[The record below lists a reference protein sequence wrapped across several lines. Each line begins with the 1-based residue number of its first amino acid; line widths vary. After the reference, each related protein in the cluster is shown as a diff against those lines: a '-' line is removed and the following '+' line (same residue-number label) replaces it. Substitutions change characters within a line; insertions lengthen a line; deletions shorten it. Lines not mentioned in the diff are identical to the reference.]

1 MDTQNPYQGPART
14 ESLTPAIENS
24 YEPRVFAL
32 KGRIGR
38 LRYVAYYTASM
49 LVIIPIAVIATVI
62 GKIAGETPAVVL
74 LGVGII
80 AALVHMLALGV
91 RRLNDLNRSGWFLLL
106 VGIPVVNLLL
116 SLYMFFAPGTTG
128 GNNYGPEPT
137 RNGTFV
143 FIGALLMPILAVALA
158 LYAPSMKKGN
168 AAAVQAE
175 AAALQD
181 AQDMESADAEPQMA
195 EPAVSEP
202 RMAEPA
208 AAAPAM
214 AAPAMAAPAYAEPAY
229 DPAPDVSEENSQT
242 EDDSERSAY
251 GR

>member
-14 ESLTPAIENS
+14 ESLTPTIGNT

-32 KGRIGR
+32 EGRIGR

-49 LVIIPIAVIATVI
+49 LVIVPIAVIATVV
-62 GKIAGETPAVVL
+62 GKIGGETPAVVL
-74 LGVGII
+74 LGVGIL

-91 RRLNDLNRSGWFLLL
+91 RRLNDLNRSGWLLL
-106 VGIPVVNLLL
+106 LMAIPLVNLLL

-137 RNGTFV
+137 RNGNFV
-143 FIGALLMPILAVALA
+143 FIGALLMPILAVAMT

-175 AAALQD
+175 AATIQE
-181 AQDMESADAEPQMA
+181 AQAMESADAEPQMA

-208 AAAPAM
+208 EA
-214 AAPAMAAPAYAEPAY
+214 AAPAMAAPAYAAPAY
-229 DPAPDVSEENSQT
+229 ESAPDVSEENSQT